1 LNNYSKIETLENTM
15 KKENRPFI
23 QRLNQSQRPIIT
35 DGAMGTLLHERG
47 VEIDACFDEL
57 NLLNPAT
64 VAEIHREYIDAG
76 AEVIKTN
83 TFGANRIKLERH
95 GLDERVAEVN
105 TAAVQLARRVVDASF
120 KNVLIAGDV
129 GPLGLPLAPFGHI
142 QPEEAYEIYK
152 EQVQA
157 LIEAGV
163 DLILIE
169 TMVDLYAVREA
180 VRAVHEVDK
189 SMPVIASMTFT
200 RDRRTLLGDTPR
212 KVAEQMSGY
221 GVDVIGVNCSGGP
234 VQLLRILQRM
244 KEAVPDGA
252 FSIMPNAGFPA
263 RVGGRIMYPAGPEYF
278 HDYALSFW
286 QAGAKVIGGCCGTT
300 PAHIAVMAEA
310 IADAPEDT
318 GAAQIEIVAA
328 APAMEVEPAEAP
340 SKLAQKLA
348 AGEFAVA
355 VEVDPPRG
363 LSTHKL
369 MAGASLLADAGADVI
384 DVADSPRARMRMSP
398 WAVCDLI
405 QSNFGVET
413 TLHFPTRGRNLL
425 RVQGDLLA
433 AHAINIRNVFV
444 IMGDPTA
451 IGDYPDA
458 NDSYDLVPTG
468 LIRLIKEGFN
478 AGVDHAGGEIGQP
491 TTFFVGAALNLSPKD
506 PDRQIRIL
514 RKKLDSG
521 ADFFMTQP
529 VFEVEKALDF
539 LKRYEDQYGPLEK
552 PVLAGILPLVTD
564 RHARFLH
571 NEVPGITI
579 PQSIQ
584 DRMAKAGEDMNAEG
598 ARIALELVEEV
609 KQYFRGVYLVPSFNR
624 FDLVAGIVERAKA

>member
-1 LNNYSKIETLENTM
+1 MNKDD
-15 KKENRPFI
+15 RRFI
-23 QRLNQSQRPIIT
+23 QRLNQSPRPIVT
-35 DGAMGTLLHERG
+35 DGAMGTLLHGRG

-95 GLDERVAEVN
+95 GLDDRVAEVN

-120 KNVLIAGDV
+120 KDVLIAGDV

-142 QPEEAYEIYK
+142 QPEEAFEIYE
-152 EQVQA
+152 EQIQA
-157 LIEAGV
+157 LAEAGV

-180 VRAVHEVDK
+180 VRAVHAVAK

-212 KVAEQMSGY
+212 KVAEQMAGY

-244 KEAVPDGA
+244 KEAVPGGK

-286 QAGAKVIGGCCGTT
+286 QAGADVIGGCCGTT
-300 PAHIAVMAEA
+300 PAHIAVMTQA
-310 IADAPEDT
+310 IAEAPEDI
-318 GAAQIEIVAA
+318 GAARVQVLST
-328 APAMEVEPAEAP
+328 APAAEIEPAETP

-348 AGEFAVA
+348 VGEFAVA

-514 RKKLDSG
+514 RKKLGSG

-529 VFEVEKALDF
+529 IFDVEEALAF

-552 PVLAGILPLVTD
+552 PILAGILPLVTD

-609 KQYFRGVYLVPSFNR
+609 KQHFQGIYLVPSFNR
-624 FDLVAGIVERAKA
+624 FDLVAGVVAQAKG